1 MKRHLIKK
9 EDAKRAYEIKGGE
22 TQHTFNKA
30 GKGRY
35 VCVYMFVH
43 LWFSGEAW
51 VLSKHK
57 HAGQRRLGEAEWSC
71 REPHYTQQEPQSA
84 SSLLAVLTTTTAFY
98 CTHTH
103 THTIAFT

>member
-9 EDAKRAYEIKGGE
+9 EDAKRAYETNGGE
-22 TQHTFNKA
+22 TQHTFKKA

-57 HAGQRRLGEAEWSC
+57 HAGQRDLDLDLGDLVRQSGAAGSLITPS
-71 REPHYTQQEPQSA
+71 RSLSLPHHFWLY
-84 SSLLAVLTTTTAFY
+84 
-98 CTHTH
+98 
-103 THTIAFT
+103 